1 MSKKRPYTHTKK
13 KLGDSWRRPKGL
25 HSKRRLQ
32 HKGHSGLV
40 KIGQRGN
47 ASQRH
52 KYQEKEV
59 VTVQTIDELKE
70 LDKETEAARIP
81 RMGRK
86 KKTPLIKHAQKQN
99 ITIVNLDVEKYLQ
112 QTKQLLKKQEQNQK
126 AKEEEE
132 EEQDEASEDE
142 ETEEVEEEEESQ
154 DEDDEEQ
161 AETESSAPTSDN
173 TIPEI
178 KEWLDENDI
187 EYTSSLRK
195 AELLELVEENK
206 E

>member
-13 KLGDSWRRPKGL
+13 KLGNSWRRPKGL

-32 HKGHSGLV
+32 HKGHAGLV

-52 KYQEKEV
+52 KYKEKKV
-59 VTVQTIDELKE
+59 VTVQTIKELKE

-99 ITIVNLDVEKYLQ
+99 ITIVNLNVEKYLQ
-112 QTKQLLKKQEQNQK
+112 QTKQLLKQQEKNQK
-126 AKEEEE
+126 VKEEE

-142 ETEEVEEEEESQ
+142 ETEEVEEETDKSQ
-154 DEDDEEQ
+154 DQEEKES
-161 AETESSAPTSDN
+161 ETERSAPTSDN

-178 KEWLDENDI
+178 KEWLDENNI
-187 EYTSSLRK
+187 EYKSSLRK